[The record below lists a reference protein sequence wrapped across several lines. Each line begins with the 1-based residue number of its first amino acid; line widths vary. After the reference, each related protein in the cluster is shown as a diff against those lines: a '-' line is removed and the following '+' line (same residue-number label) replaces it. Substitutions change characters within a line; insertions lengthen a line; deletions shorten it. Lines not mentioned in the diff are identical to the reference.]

1 MAERPRGPDTAA
13 ELEAAL
19 RSVGS
24 AIAYPSAAGVAPAVT
39 ARIAAIR
46 PSGRRPVALPASA
59 RRRRAIVAI
68 AAAAL
73 LLAVVAA
80 AARLSIGAVTIR
92 EGAPSASPPPVES
105 VALGRPATLQ
115 SAGRGLGAPLT
126 TLPPLGP
133 PAAVYLDRVSEGT
146 RVALAWRPASGL
158 PAIPALHWGAVLIE
172 LRGDSALAAK
182 TLYSTGG
189 TLRTVE
195 VDGGDGYWITGVHEL
210 DVVTS
215 SGPQRSIVSGNVLLW
230 TRGDATLRLE
240 TVLPQAAAVSLAEH
254 ASTLGPA

>member
-1 MAERPRGPDTAA
+1 MAERPRGPDTA
-13 ELEAAL
+13 EVEAAL
-19 RSVGS
+19 RSLGS
-24 AIAYPSAAGVAPAVT
+24 ALAYPSAAGVAPAVT
-39 ARIAAIR
+39 ARIAAMR
-46 PSGRRPVALPASA
+46 PRGRRLPALPASA

-73 LLAVVAA
+73 LTVIAA

-92 EGAPSASPPPVES
+92 EGASPASPPPVES

-115 SAGRGLGAPLT
+115 SAGRALGAPLA

-133 PAAVYLDRVSEGT
+133 PAAVYLDRVSQGT
-146 RVALAWRPASGL
+146 RVALAWRPAPGL

-182 TLYSTGG
+182 TLYPAGG
-189 TLRTVE
+189 SLRTVE
-195 VDGGDGYWITGVHEL
+195 VHGADGYWITGVHEL

-215 SGPQRSIVSGNVLLW
+215 SGPQRSMVSGNVLLW

-254 ASTLGPA
+254 ASTLEPA